1 MLANIVNVI
10 VAYVLIFGH
19 FGLPALGVA
28 GSALGA
34 AAGRSLG
41 AAYMLVVMARG
52 RKAISL
58 GGGWGWRPRITTARQ
73 LLTLGVPAAME
84 QVLSSG
90 AFMVL
95 VGVVALIGTHALAA
109 QQITFTA
116 LSLAFLPAFGF
127 SIAATALVGQS
138 IGARV
143 PADARKASRIALRWA
158 LIWMGIGGVLAFLF
172 SERVMNVFSADPAV
186 IAAGT
191 SALRALSVA
200 LPFWALWFVSSGSLR
215 GSGDTRTPLLIGAS
229 TMWLSVLIAWIA
241 VRWFGSGL
249 GTVWLAF
256 VLTTAPASVLMWW
269 AYRRRIADFEQGRRE
284 VPDLSAAAGD

>member
-1 MLANIVNVI
+1 
-10 VAYVLIFGH
+10 
-19 FGLPALGVA
+19 
-28 GSALGA
+28 
-34 AAGRSLG
+34 
-41 AAYMLVVMARG
+41 MLVMMARG

-58 GGGWGWRPRITTARQ
+58 RGSWGWRPRLTTARQ

-143 PADARKASRIALRWA
+143 PADARKATRIALRWA

-172 SERVMNVFSADPAV
+172 SERVMNVFSTDPVV
-186 IAAGT
+186 IGAGT
-191 SALRALSVA
+191 AALRSLSIA
-200 LPFWALWFVSSGSLR
+200 LPFWGLWFVSSGSLR
-215 GSGDTRTPLLIGAS
+215 GSGDTRTPLIIGAS

-241 VRWFGSGL
+241 VRWFEAGL
-249 GTVWLAF
+249 GTVWFAF

-269 AYRRRIADFEQGRRE
+269 AYRRRIGEFEQGRRE
-284 VPDLSAAAGD
+284 IPDLSAATGH

>member
-1 MLANIVNVI
+1 
-10 VAYVLIFGH
+10 
-19 FGLPALGVA
+19 
-28 GSALGA
+28 
-34 AAGRSLG
+34 
-41 AAYMLVVMARG
+41 MARG
-52 RKAISL
+52 HKAISL
-58 GGGWGWRPRITTARQ
+58 GGAWGWRPRLTTARQ

-143 PADARKASRIALRWA
+143 PADARKATRIALHWA
-158 LIWMGIGGVLAFLF
+158 LIWMGIGGVLAFLL
-172 SERVMNVFSADPAV
+172 SERIVNVFSADPAV
-186 IAAGT
+186 ITAGT
-191 SALRALSVA
+191 AALRSLSVA
-200 LPFWALWFVSSGSLR
+200 LPFWGLWFVTSGSLR
-215 GSGDTRTPLLIGAS
+215 GSGDTRTPLVIGAG
-229 TMWLSVLIAWIA
+229 TMWLSVLLAWLA
-241 VRWFGSGL
+241 VRWFEAGL
-249 GTVWLAF
+249 GTVWFMF

-269 AYRRRIADFEQGRRE
+269 AYRRHIADFEHGRRDF
-284 VPDLSAAAGD
+284 PDPSAAASH